1 MKKTKVVKIRDLRVG
16 GKNPIRIK
24 GMLKTPT
31 KKVRLLIKEAKGL
44 QEEGAEAIRV
54 AVEKEE
60 DMGLANLLKK
70 HITVPIAADIHFQP
84 KLAILAINNNFDQ
97 IRLNPLN
104 ISNKRD
110 IKNIAQLAGQKKIP
124 IRIGINSGGFKQSN
138 ISKKN
143 LAKQMVEKCFDYIE
157 ALESQKFFDIMVSL
171 KCADVST
178 TIAANRIFSKRSN
191 YPLHLGITATGSC
204 LEGITKSSVGLGAML
219 NQGIGDLVRV
229 SLTTD
234 SLTEVKI
241 AKYIIQSLGLR
252 NFGPEIISCPTCSR
266 CGVDLPK
273 VVEKFREKLD
283 KLNYKKPCKIAIM
296 GCIVNGP
303 GEATQ
308 ADLGVAFGRARG
320 VLFKKSKIFKKTTE
334 DKIINDLIEELKKYE

>member
-1 MKKTKVVKIRDLRVG
+1 MKKTKVVKIGNLEVG

-31 KKVRLLIKEAKGL
+31 KKVKLLVKEAKDL
-44 QEEGAEAIRV
+44 QEEGVEAIRV

-60 DMGLANLLKK
+60 DVGLANLLKK

-84 KLAILAINNNFDQ
+84 KLAVLAINNNFDQ

-104 ISNKRD
+104 ISNKKD
-110 IKNIAQLAGQKKIP
+110 VKKIARLAGQKRIP
-124 IRIGINSGGFKQSN
+124 IRIGINSGGFRQPN

-143 LAKQMVEKCFDYIE
+143 LAKQMVEKCLDYIE
-157 ALESQKFFDIMVSL
+157 VLERQKFFDIMVSL

-191 YPLHLGITATGSC
+191 YPLHLGITATGSY
-204 LEGITKSSVGLGAML
+204 LEGITKSSVGLGVML
-219 NQGIGDLVRV
+219 NQGIGDLIRV

-234 SLTEVKI
+234 SLAEVKV

-266 CGVDLPK
+266 CRVDLPK
-273 VVEKFREKLD
+273 IVEKFRKNLD

-296 GCIVNGP
+296 GCVVNGP
-303 GEATQ
+303 GEAAQ
-308 ADLGVAFGRARG
+308 ADLGVAFGEGKG
-320 VLFKKSKIFKKTTE
+320 VLFKKGKIFKKTSE
-334 DKIINDLIEELKKYE
+334 DKIINDLVGELKKI

>member
-1 MKKTKVVKIRDLRVG
+1 MRKTKVVKIGNLGVG

-24 GMLKTPT
+24 GMLKTPV
-31 KKVRLLIKEAKGL
+31 KKAGLLIKEAKGL
-44 QEEGAEAIRV
+44 QEEGVEAIRI

-60 DMGLANLLKK
+60 DVGLANLLKK
-70 HITVPIAADIHFQP
+70 YITVPIAADIHFQP
-84 KLAILAINNNFDQ
+84 KLAVLAINNNFDQ

-104 ISNKRD
+104 ISNKKD
-110 IKNIAQLAGQKKIP
+110 IKKIAQLAGQKKIP

-143 LAKQMVEKCFDYIE
+143 LANQMVKKCFDYIE
-157 ALESQKFFDIMVSL
+157 TLESQKFFDIMVSL

-191 YPLHLGITATGSC
+191 YPLHLGITATGSY

-234 SLTEVKI
+234 SLTEVKV

-266 CGVDLPK
+266 CRVNLPK
-273 VVEKFREKLD
+273 IVEKFRKKLD
-283 KLNYKKPCKIAIM
+283 KLNYKKPYKIAIM
-296 GCIVNGP
+296 GCVVNGP
-303 GEATQ
+303 GEAAQ
-308 ADLGVAFGRARG
+308 ADLGVAFGEGEG
-320 VLFKKSKIFKKTTE
+320 VLFKKGKIFKKISE
-334 DKIINDLIEELKKYE
+334 DKIINDLAGELKKYE

>member
-1 MKKTKVVKIRDLRVG
+1 MKKTKVVKIGDLGVG

-31 KKVRLLIKEAKGL
+31 KKAGLLIKEAKGL
-44 QEEGAEAIRV
+44 QEEGVEAIRV
-54 AVEKEE
+54 AVEKKE
-60 DMGLANLLKK
+60 DAGLANLLKK

-84 KLAILAINNNFDQ
+84 KLAVLAINNNFDQ

-104 ISNKRD
+104 ISNKKD
-110 IKNIAQLAGQKKIP
+110 VKKIAQLAGQKKIP

-138 ISKKN
+138 VSKKN

-157 ALESQKFFDIMVSL
+157 TLESQKFFDIMVSL

-178 TIAANRIFSKRSN
+178 TIAANKIFSKSSN
-191 YPLHLGITATGSC
+191 YPLHLGITATGSY

-234 SLTEVKI
+234 SLTEVKV

-252 NFGPEIISCPTCSR
+252 KFGPEIISCPTCSR
-266 CGVDLPK
+266 CRVDLPK
-273 VVEKFREKLD
+273 IVEKFRKKLD
-283 KLNYKKPCKIAIM
+283 KLNYKKAYKIAIM
-296 GCIVNGP
+296 GCVVNGP
-303 GEATQ
+303 GEAVQ
-308 ADLGVAFGRARG
+308 ADLGVAFGEGEG
-320 VLFKKSKIFKKTTE
+320 VLFKKGKIFKKTAE
-334 DKIINDLIEELKKYE
+334 DKIINDLAGELKKYG